1 MSIGF
6 DRFTAAYWHLSMLF
20 IRCSSACMPTD
31 WGSCFRLQLFLP
43 PMDCHNMLW
52 LWVCVLYL
60 SLCFFFNEI
69 YCRGSWYT
77 FKNLDIYFSFYTLQY
92 HPIYPHST
100 TGVFFSN
107 KKKWTWRLLW
117 HFFYKKK
124 KIKCKLKGINICI

>member
-52 LWVCVLYL
+52 LWVCDLYL
-60 SLCFFFNEI
+60 SLCFFFLMRFIVE
-69 YCRGSWYT
+69 G
-77 FKNLDIYFSFYTLQY
+77 LDIHLKTWTYTSLSTLYSIILFILTPPRGYFFPTKKNE
-92 HPIYPHST
+92 H
-100 TGVFFSN
+100 GGFFD
-107 KKKWTWRLLW
+107 T
-117 HFFYKKK
+117 FFTKKK
-124 KIKCKLKGINICI
+124 KSSVNWKV